1 MSLVQPRPISAP
13 DLQLWLQ
20 GDAASPQ
27 VVDVREAQ
35 ELAMAKFPNDVL
47 HLPLSASSEWIETLQ
62 SRLVPNQ
69 PVVVLCHAGVRSHHF
84 GLWLLDQA
92 WGLEVW
98 NLEGGIDAWSTQVDD
113 TVPRY

>member
-1 MSLVQPRPISAP
+1 MSLDQPHPISAT
-13 DLQLWLQ
+13 DLELWLQ
-20 GDAASPQ
+20 GDAPSPQ

-35 ELAMAKFPNDVL
+35 ELAMAKFPRNVL
-47 HLPLSASSEWIETLQ
+47 HLPLSASSEWIATLQ
-62 SRLVPNQ
+62 SRLAPDQ
-69 PVVVLCHAGVRSHHF
+69 PLVVLCHAGVRSHHF
-84 GLWLLDQA
+84 GLWLLDQG

>member
-35 ELAMAKFPNDVL
+35 ELAMAKFPSDVL
-47 HLPLSASSEWIETLQ
+47 HLPLRASSAWIETLQ
-62 SRLVPNQ
+62 LRLTPDQ

>member
-1 MSLVQPRPISAP
+1 MV
-13 DLQLWLQ
+13 
-20 GDAASPQ
+20 
-27 VVDVREAQ
+27 
-35 ELAMAKFPNDVL
+35 KFPRDVL
-47 HLPLSASSEWIETLQ
+47 HLPLSMSSEWIATLQ
-62 SRLVPNQ
+62 SRLAPDQ

-84 GLWLLDQA
+84 GLWLLDQG